1 MTDISLIRQSYQ
13 AERQAAIE
21 DYRQR
26 PSPDKLLKRLSAC
39 ADRAIRSLLGMIPLP
54 RHACLAAVGGYGRG
68 ELYPYSDV
76 DLLILLSGQI
86 SPEEETSLG
95 AFVAALWDIGMEPGY
110 SVRTI
115 EQCLTE
121 ARSDITVETSLLETR
136 WVAGSGKRMA
146 QFIQVMHQ
154 HLDAKAFFLAKR
166 AEMQQRHARYQD
178 TPYALE
184 PNCKESPGGL
194 RDLQVILWMA
204 KAAGFGSSWAK
215 VSQAGLLD
223 PDEARNLKK
232 AEQAF
237 KRIRIELHLLVGRR
251 EDRLLFD
258 LQHGLA
264 ERYGFLPTPT
274 RRASEILMQRY
285 YWAARLVTQLNVL
298 LVQSIEDRLFASQSD
313 ATFQIDEHFMIRH
326 QRLDIVNPEV
336 FNHHP
341 RLLFQAFLLMQQH
354 PELTGMS
361 GKLLRA
367 IWHARV
373 LINPSFR
380 RDPVNQKRFLEMLQQ
395 PQGIVHGLRRMTML
409 NVLPRYIPAFR
420 RVLGQM
426 QHDLFHVYTVDQHT
440 LAVIRN
446 LRRFT
451 MPEHAHE
458 YPLATRLISGFDRH
472 WLLYIAALFH
482 DIAKGRGGDHSVLGA
497 TEVKRFAKLH
507 GLSREDTDLL
517 VFLVKHHLTMSSV
530 AQKSDL
536 SDPAVIQ
543 SFASLVNNQ
552 RRLTALY
559 LLTVADIRGTS
570 PKVWN
575 AWKGKLLED
584 LFNLASTVLGGHV
597 VDANTIL
604 SQKLDQAQA
613 LTRLAGLRDDSREAF
628 WRYLDVAY
636 FLRHDAPDIAWH
648 TRHLYF
654 QATPDHPVV
663 KARLTEQGEGIQVM
677 VYTRD
682 REDLFSRI
690 CSFLGSRGLNIQDA
704 RIHTTRHGYAL
715 DSFIVMPATEFGDSR
730 SQVNLI
736 EHEMAAFLDEHHAP
750 QADPLPTI
758 HSRPSRRS
766 LAFPVTP
773 SVSIYPDERSQQWTL
788 NIIATDRQ
796 GLLSDIAR
804 IFAHYGVSLSTA
816 KVMTLGDRVED
827 VFVLTS
833 DRLQQPRIMRQF
845 ERELLDSLT
854 IHDARHAA

>member
-1 MTDISLIRQSYQ
+1 MSDIALIRQSYQ
-13 AERQAAIE
+13 AERQQAIE
-21 DYRQR
+21 AYRQR
-26 PSPDKLLKRLSAC
+26 PAPDKLLKALSAC
-39 ADRAIRSLLGMIPLP
+39 ADRAIKSLLKLLPLP
-54 RHACLAAVGGYGRG
+54 HNACMSAVGGYGRG
-68 ELYPYSDV
+68 ELYPFSDV
-76 DLLILLSGQI
+76 DLLILLPGQL
-86 SPEEETSLG
+86 SPTEESTLG
-95 AFVAALWDIGMEPGY
+95 ALVAALWDIGMEPGY

-115 EQCLTE
+115 SQCLNE
-121 ARSDITVETSLLETR
+121 ARADITVETSLLETR
-136 WVAGSGKRMA
+136 WIAGSRKLMAEFKRDMN
-146 QFIQVMHQ
+146 H
-154 HLDAKAFFLAKR
+154 HLDARKFFLAKR

-204 KAAGFGSSWAK
+204 RAAGFGGTWGE
-215 VSQAGLLD
+215 VSKAGLLN

-264 ERYGFLPTPT
+264 ERYGFLATTT

-285 YWAARLVTQLNVL
+285 YWAARLVTLLNVL
-298 LVQSIEDRLFASQSD
+298 LVQSIEDRLFASQFEE
-313 ATFQIDEHFMIRH
+313 AQQIDDDFTIRH
-326 QRLDIVNPEV
+326 QRLDIVDASL
-336 FNHHP
+336 FTKHP
-341 RLLFQAFLLMQQH
+341 HQLFRAFLLMQQY

-373 LINPSFR
+373 LINPAFR
-380 RDPVNQKRFLEMLQQ
+380 RDPHNQKLFLEMLQQ

-497 TEVKRFAKLH
+497 TEVKQFARLH
-507 GLSREDTDLL
+507 HLSSEDTELL
-517 VFLVKHHLTMSSV
+517 VFLVRHHLTMSSV

-536 SDPAVIQ
+536 SDAAVIQ
-543 SFASLVNNQ
+543 SFASLVSSQ
-552 RRLTALY
+552 RTLTALY
-559 LLTVADIRGTS
+559 LLTIADIRGTS

-584 LFNLASTVLGGHV
+584 LFNLTSTVLGGHM
-597 VDANTIL
+597 VDSNTIL
-604 SQKLDQAQA
+604 SQKLEQAKA
-613 LTRLAGLRDDSREAF
+613 LTRLAGLRDESRDSF
-628 WRYLDVAY
+628 WKDLDVAY

-648 TRHLYF
+648 TRHLYH
-654 QATPDHPVV
+654 QAAPEHPVV
-663 KARLTEQGEGIQVM
+663 KARMTEAGEGIQIM

-682 REDLFSRI
+682 RQDLFARI
-690 CSFLGSRGLNIQDA
+690 CFFLGSRGLNIQDA

-715 DSFIVMPATEFGDSR
+715 DSFIVMPTTEYGDTR

-736 EHEMAAFLDEHHAP
+736 EHEMVAYLDDRHAAAEEKMPASR
-750 QADPLPTI
+750 A
-758 HSRPSRRS
+758 RPSRRS

-773 SVSIYPDERSQQWTL
+773 SVTIYPDERSQNWTL
-788 NIIATDRQ
+788 NIIATDRH
-796 GLLSDIAR
+796 GLLGDIAK
-804 IFAHYGVSLSTA
+804 IFVNYGVSLSTA

-827 VFVLTS
+827 VFVLTG
-833 DRLQQPRIMRQF
+833 DVLQQPRIMRQF
-845 ERELLDSLT
+845 ERELLESMTL
-854 IHDARHAA
+854 IESRHAA

>member
-1 MTDISLIRQSYQ
+1 
-13 AERQAAIE
+13 
-21 DYRQR
+21 
-26 PSPDKLLKRLSAC
+26 
-39 ADRAIRSLLGMIPLP
+39 
-54 RHACLAAVGGYGRG
+54 
-68 ELYPYSDV
+68 
-76 DLLILLSGQI
+76 
-86 SPEEETSLG
+86 
-95 AFVAALWDIGMEPGY
+95 
-110 SVRTI
+110 
-115 EQCLTE
+115 
-121 ARSDITVETSLLETR
+121 
-136 WVAGSGKRMA
+136 
-146 QFIQVMHQ
+146 
-154 HLDAKAFFLAKR
+154 
-166 AEMQQRHARYQD
+166 
-178 TPYALE
+178 
-184 PNCKESPGGL
+184 
-194 RDLQVILWMA
+194 
-204 KAAGFGSSWAK
+204 
-215 VSQAGLLD
+215 
-223 PDEARNLKK
+223 
-232 AEQAF
+232 
-237 KRIRIELHLLVGRR
+237 
-251 EDRLLFD
+251 
-258 LQHGLA
+258 
-264 ERYGFLPTPT
+264 
-274 RRASEILMQRY
+274 
-285 YWAARLVTQLNVL
+285 
-298 LVQSIEDRLFASQSD
+298 
-313 ATFQIDEHFMIRH
+313 
-326 QRLDIVNPEV
+326 
-336 FNHHP
+336 
-341 RLLFQAFLLMQQH
+341 
-354 PELTGMS
+354 
-361 GKLLRA
+361 
-367 IWHARV
+367 
-373 LINPSFR
+373 
-380 RDPVNQKRFLEMLQQ
+380 
-395 PQGIVHGLRRMTML
+395 
-409 NVLPRYIPAFR
+409 
-420 RVLGQM
+420 
-426 QHDLFHVYTVDQHT
+426 
-440 LAVIRN
+440 
-446 LRRFT
+446 
-451 MPEHAHE
+451 
-458 YPLATRLISGFDRH
+458 
-472 WLLYIAALFH
+472 
-482 DIAKGRGGDHSVLGA
+482 
-497 TEVKRFAKLH
+497 
-507 GLSREDTDLL
+507 
-517 VFLVKHHLTMSSV
+517 
-530 AQKSDL
+530 
-536 SDPAVIQ
+536 
-543 SFASLVNNQ
+543 
-552 RRLTALY
+552 
-559 LLTVADIRGTS
+559 
-570 PKVWN
+570 
-575 AWKGKLLED
+575 LLED